1 MIEGERMFP
10 FGIFINSRKKVS
22 ANMDQTVAF
31 VGTLRDLLGNIY
43 GMYFRA
49 HSAHWNIEGP
59 LFGPLHELFSELYHD
74 TFDSADMIAEAI
86 RFHRYYTPD
95 SIQAIAELSKV
106 NAIPLKS
113 GNPKLLLEDL
123 YQANALVLESLKR
136 AKDAAA
142 MAKDTGMENKMDE
155 RIFAH
160 DKWAWKLRST
170 MKSLE

>member
-1 MIEGERMFP
+1 MAGE
-10 FGIFINSRKKVS
+10 ST
-22 ANMDQTVAF
+22 AL
-31 VGTLRDLLGNIY
+31 VGALRELLGNVY

-49 HSAHWNIEGP
+49 HSAHWNVEGP
-59 LFGPLHELFSELYHD
+59 LFGPLHEFFGELYQD
-74 TFDSADMIAEAI
+74 TFNSADLIAEAI

-113 GNPKLLLEDL
+113 GNPKLLLDDL
-123 YQANALVLESLKR
+123 YQANTLVLETLHR

-142 MAKDTGMENKMDE
+142 EAGDTGMENKMQD
-155 RIFAH
+155 RIFEH

-170 MKSLE
+170 MKSFE

>member
-1 MIEGERMFP
+1 M
-10 FGIFINSRKKVS
+10 
-22 ANMDQTVAF
+22 ADTTAF
-31 VGTLRDLLGNIY
+31 VGILRELLGNVY

-49 HSAHWNIEGP
+49 HSAHWNVEGP
-59 LFGPLHELFSELYHD
+59 LFGPLHEFFGELYQD
-74 TFDSADMIAEAI
+74 TFNSADLIAEAI

-113 GNPKLLLEDL
+113 GNPKLLLDDL
-123 YQANALVLESLKR
+123 YQANTLVLETLHR

-142 MAKDTGMENKMDE
+142 EAGDTGMENKMQD
-155 RIFAH
+155 RIFEH

-170 MKSLE
+170 MKSFE

>member
-1 MIEGERMFP
+1 MNE
-10 FGIFINSRKKVS
+10 
-22 ANMDQTVAF
+22 TTAF

-49 HSAHWNIEGP
+49 HSAHWNVEGP
-59 LFGPLHELFSELYHD
+59 LFGPLHEFFGELYQD

-113 GNPKLLLEDL
+113 GNPKLLLDDL
-123 YQANALVLESLKR
+123 YQANTLVLESLRR

-142 MAKDTGMENKMDE
+142 AAGDTGLENKMQD

-170 MKSLE
+170 MKTFE